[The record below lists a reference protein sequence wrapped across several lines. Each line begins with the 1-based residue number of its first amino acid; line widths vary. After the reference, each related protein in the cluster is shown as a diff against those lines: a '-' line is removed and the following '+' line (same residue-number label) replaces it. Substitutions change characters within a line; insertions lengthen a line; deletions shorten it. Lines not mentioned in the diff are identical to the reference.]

1 MSEERTLSE
10 LRLRDLLERHK
21 ERNYGLIGVPR
32 NRVWREAEETQ
43 HNKSIRNS
51 DPTSAD
57 K

>member
-32 NRVWREAEETQ
+32 NRVRREAEETQ